1 MRGSQNGLSQDI
13 SQQPRQ
19 TRVRR
24 GPLRPQEPVTSQ
36 VTTAPCRGSR
46 GQTSSD
52 GPVASVFANPTRR
65 DLAGRSHYPLHGDG
79 QRPNAGV
86 SGCRQHVESDYRR
99 PERTGHWYV
108 TLCLLPDGAA
118 SSMVSHLILEP

>member
-52 GPVASVFANPTRR
+52 GPIASVSANRPDATWPDEPSLFCTETGNGRMQAYPAAANMSSRITAGQSAPVTGTSRCACCQMEPHRR
-65 DLAGRSHYPLHGDG
+65 WL
-79 QRPNAGV
+79 
-86 SGCRQHVESDYRR
+86 
-99 PERTGHWYV
+99 V
-108 TLCLLPDGAA
+108 T
-118 SSMVSHLILEP
+118 